1 MYIRKNAYFEAKD
14 LIYNEMKEVIENPDN
29 IHWTV
34 NRLKYECVEC
44 GTGEEDEIISDLI
57 FEDSHLK
64 LVNTVYHL
72 PSLQNSIEK
81 FENGFKFTRLNKEEF
96 EDLRIIVDRLKRYI
110 KNTYTENT

>member
-1 MYIRKNAYFEAKD
+1 MYIRENKYFEAKD

-34 NRLKYECVEC
+34 NRLNYECVEC

-57 FEDSHLK
+57 FQDSHLK
-64 LVNTVYHL
+64 LTNTIYHF

-81 FENGFKFTRLNKEEF
+81 FDNGFKFTRLNKKEYT
-96 EDLRIIVDRLKRYI
+96 DLKDLVNRLKQFI
-110 KNTYTENT
+110 KENDSESE